1 MGSTDARRRPAVWAA
16 LVAVYLIWGST
27 YLGIEVAS
35 RTFPPLLM
43 LSFRFVLAGGL
54 LYLIAIRRGERL
66 ADRPR
71 RIHWRSAF
79 LIGAALFLL
88 GNGGVGL
95 AVQSVDTGIVALI
108 VGSTPLWF
116 ALLDRVVNG
125 VRLAPVAIAGLVV
138 GFGGVALLVADSS
151 GGREQLGGAAVTLL
165 ASIAWAAG
173 SLYSRSAP
181 LPRRPLVVSAM
192 EMLAGGVLLCLGG
205 LALGEANE
213 IHPSTIS
220 GQSVLAFVYI
230 VLIGSLV
237 GFSAYSWLLGQAPLS
252 LVGTYAYVNPVVAV
266 LLGVTLL
273 GEPLGW
279 RLFVAGG
286 AIVLA
291 VGLIVGARPRGAAG
305 RPLPSAGDPV
315 SASAS
320 SAPVR

>member
-1 MGSTDARRRPAVWAA
+1 
-16 LVAVYLIWGST
+16 
-27 YLGIEVAS
+27 
-35 RTFPPLLM
+35 
-43 LSFRFVLAGGL
+43 
-54 LYLIAIRRGERL
+54 
-66 ADRPR
+66 
-71 RIHWRSAF
+71 
-79 LIGAALFLL
+79 
-88 GNGGVGL
+88 
-95 AVQSVDTGIVALI
+95 
-108 VGSTPLWF
+108 
-116 ALLDRVVNG
+116 VNG

-192 EMLAGGVLLCLGG
+192 EMLAGGVLLGLGG
-205 LALGEANE
+205 LVLGEANE
-213 IHPSTIS
+213 IHPATIS